1 MLSYLKEGN
10 VMLRINN
17 IKLDIGHA
25 EEKLLEKISKT
36 LKVSLKD
43 VKSYI
48 IRKKSIDAR
57 KNTEIKYIYCV
68 DVAVEQE
75 EKILKKAKNANIS
88 KVKEEGYVF
97 PEKGDLQL
105 KERPVIVG
113 AGPAGLFCA
122 YMLAEQGYCPLI
134 IERGERVEER
144 TETIKNFW
152 QGAALNPESNVQFG
166 EGGAGT
172 FSDGKLNTLV
182 KEKAFRNRKVLE
194 VFVQMG
200 ADPSIL
206 YINKPHIGTDVL
218 KNVIRNMRNKII
230 QMGGEFSFHSKVT
243 DLIIEDGKV
252 QGVVI
257 NHEKKI
263 QTSVVVLAIGH
274 SARDTFAMIKEK
286 KLSMEQKS
294 FAVGFRIE
302 HPQKMVNQ
310 DQYGTFAD
318 KLGAADYKVTYKS
331 DNGRGVY
338 SFCMCPGGYVVNAS
352 SEEKHLAVNGMSY
365 HDRAG
370 ENANSAIV
378 VTVTPEDFGSNDV
391 LAGVEFQRKLERAA
405 YIQGN
410 GKIPVQLFGDFE
422 ANRVS
427 RELGEVAPQT
437 KGNWIFGNLRGIF
450 TEDMNHSIIQGIHG
464 FARQLEGF
472 DRKDAILLGVESR
485 TSSPVRILRDD
496 KTYESNI
503 SGIYPCGE
511 GAGYAGGI
519 TSAGMDGIRTAEKIA
534 EKYKAM

>member
-17 IKLDIGHA
+17 IKLDIGHT
-25 EEKLLEKISKT
+25 EEELLEKISKT
-36 LKVSLKD
+36 LKISPKA
-43 VKSYI
+43 VKLYN

-68 DVAVEQE
+68 DVSVEQE

-88 KVKEEGYVF
+88 KVQEEGYVF
-97 PEKGDLQL
+97 PQKGNLEL

-122 YMLAEQGYCPLI
+122 YMLAEQGYHPLI
-134 IERGERVEER
+134 IERGEKVEQR
-144 TETIKNFW
+144 TETIEKFW

-182 KEKAFRNRKVLE
+182 KEKGFRNRKVLE
-194 VFVQMG
+194 IFVQMG

-206 YINKPHIGTDVL
+206 YVNKPHIGTDVL
-218 KNVIRNMRNKII
+218 KKVIQNMRNEII
-230 QMGGEFSFHSKVT
+230 RMGGEFCFHSKVT

-252 QGVVI
+252 QAVVI
-257 NHEKKI
+257 NHEEKME
-263 QTSVVVLAIGH
+263 TSVVVLAIGH

-318 KLGAADYKVTYKS
+318 KLGAADYKVTYKG

-352 SEEKHLAVNGMSY
+352 SEEKHLAINGMSY
-365 HDRAG
+365 HARAG

-391 LAGVEFQRKLERAA
+391 LAGVEFQRKLECAA
-405 YIQGN
+405 YQQGN
-410 GKIPVQLFGDFE
+410 GQIPVQLFGDFE

-427 RELGEVAPQT
+427 RELGEIAPQT
-437 KGNWIFGNLRGIF
+437 KGNWTFGNLREIL